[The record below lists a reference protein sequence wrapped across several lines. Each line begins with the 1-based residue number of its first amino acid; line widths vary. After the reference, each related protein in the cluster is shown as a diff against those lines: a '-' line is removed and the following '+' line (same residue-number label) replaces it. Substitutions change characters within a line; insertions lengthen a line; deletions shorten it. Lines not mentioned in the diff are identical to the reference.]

1 MRLHKSIIL
10 ILLFLAIF
18 IPREAFSQPLNPLI
32 SFSVESCNLD
42 EALEKLFAEYEL
54 NVVFSKAELSHV
66 RIEGYTCSYKSV
78 EEVLSDLLQGTGFG
92 FKKVGKQYVIRKD
105 LPVPPENND
114 TQQEI
119 IVNPPQP
126 VVTEPPVVYKRDT
139 LVNKTAD
146 TIRIIDSVT
155 TIRTVM
161 RYDTVVEVR
170 HEVKH
175 DTVYSVKYKGLAFP
189 WPSFKDNGWFIT
201 PAVTL
206 SSMKIASNNT
216 IMERPITLMPVSAFS
231 AGMDVG
237 YKYKRL
243 DVGLS
248 LSYKSFKYSFT
259 FDQCFT
265 EGDYYV
271 NDTLDTY
278 YVVHPSGDTTYQYIL
293 DSTYIPLTT
302 TNFAYQDVNRIDYLS
317 LGLFAS
323 IDFLKFN
330 YFRMFAKA
338 GVTTDFALSCSGSN
352 ITTEEPYHERIA
364 MNQVETVKL
373 TYFGGLGMG
382 FKAGNHFEIVPEVR
396 YRQMSGSP
404 YRSGFPMDMKLRYW
418 DFRLG
423 LSYYF

>member
-1 MRLHKSIIL
+1 MRLHKSTIF
-10 ILLFLAIF
+10 ILLFLAFIF
-18 IPREAFSQPLNPLI
+18 PREAFSQPLNPLI

-54 NVVFSKAELSHV
+54 NVVFSKAELSHI
-66 RIEGYTCSYKSV
+66 RIEGYSCSYKSV
-78 EEVLSDLLQGTGFG
+78 EEVLTDLLRGTGFG

-105 LPVPPENND
+105 LPAPPENDD
-114 TQQEI
+114 TQQET
-119 IVNPPQP
+119 IVVPPAPPLQEP
-126 VVTEPPVVYKRDT
+126 TTVVKQDT
-139 LVNKTAD
+139 VANRTAD
-146 TIRIIDSVT
+146 TVRIIDSVMM
-155 TIRTVM
+155 IRTVM
-161 RYDTVVEVR
+161 RYDTIVEVK

-175 DTVYSVKYKGLAFP
+175 DTVYAVKYKGLNFP

-201 PAVTL
+201 PALTL
-206 SSMKIASNNT
+206 SSMSIASNNEVLDNT
-216 IMERPITLMPVSAFS
+216 IALAPVSAYGF
-231 AGMDVG
+231 GMDVG

-243 DVGLS
+243 GVGMS
-248 LSYKSFKYSFT
+248 LSYKSIKYSFS
-259 FDQCFT
+259 FDQCVT

-302 TNFAYQDVNRIDYLS
+302 NTFAYSDVNSIDYLS
-317 LGLFAS
+317 IGVFAS

-338 GVTTDFALSCSGSN
+338 GLSADFAVSCSGSYFVD
-352 ITTEEPYHERIA
+352 EAPYHKRITK
-364 MNQVETVKL
+364 NDVEQVRL

-396 YRQMSGSP
+396 YRLMSGSP
-404 YRSGFPMDMKLRYW
+404 YRNSFPLDMKLSYW

>member
-1 MRLHKSIIL
+1 MRCYKSTIL

-66 RIEGYTCSYKSV
+66 RIESYTCSYKSV
-78 EEVLSDLLQGTGFG
+78 EEVLTDLLRGTGFG
-92 FKKVGKQYVIRKD
+92 FRKVGKQYVIRKD
-105 LPVPPENND
+105 LPAPPENNNP
-114 TQQEI
+114 QQE
-119 IVNPPQP
+119 VTVAPPQP

-139 LVNKTAD
+139 VVNKTAD

-161 RYDTVVEVR
+161 RYDTVVEVK
-170 HEVKH
+170 HEVEH
-175 DTVYSVKYKGLAFP
+175 DTVYTVKYKGLAFP

-206 SSMKIASNNT
+206 SSMKIVSNNSMT
-216 IMERPITLMPVSAFS
+216 EQSIALIPVSAYS

-237 YKYKRL
+237 YKYQRL
-243 DVGLS
+243 GVGMS
-248 LSYKSFKYSFT
+248 LSYKSIKYSFS
-259 FDQCFT
+259 FDQCLT

-302 TNFAYQDVNRIDYLS
+302 TDFSWQDVNRVDYLS

-330 YFRMFAKA
+330 YFRLFAKA
-338 GVTTDFALSCSGSN
+338 GIAADFAVSCSGSY
-352 ITTEEPYHERIA
+352 ITNEAPYHERIT
-364 MNQVETVKL
+364 MNQVESVRL
-373 TYFGGLGMG
+373 TYFAGLGMG

>member
-1 MRLHKSIIL
+1 MRRYKSTIL

-66 RIEGYTCSYKSV
+66 RIESYTCSYKSV
-78 EEVLSDLLQGTGFG
+78 EEVLTDLLRGTGFG
-92 FKKVGKQYVIRKD
+92 FRKVGKQYVIRKD
-105 LPVPPENND
+105 LPAPPENNT
-114 TQQEI
+114 TQQEAT
-119 IVNPPQP
+119 VAPPQP

-139 LVNKTAD
+139 VVNKTAD

-161 RYDTVVEVR
+161 RYDTVVEVK
-170 HEVKH
+170 HEVEH
-175 DTVYSVKYKGLAFP
+175 DTVYTVKYKGLAFP

-206 SSMKIASNNT
+206 SSMKIVSNNT
-216 IMERPITLMPVSAFS
+216 TTEQSIALIPVSAYS

-237 YKYKRL
+237 YKYQRL
-243 DVGLS
+243 GVGMS
-248 LSYKSFKYSFT
+248 LSYKSIKYSFS

-302 TNFAYQDVNRIDYLS
+302 TDFSWQDVNRVDYLS

-338 GVTTDFALSCSGSN
+338 GIAADFAVSCSGSYIAN
-352 ITTEEPYHERIA
+352 EAPYHERIT
-364 MNQVETVKL
+364 MNQVESVRL

-404 YRSGFPMDMKLRYW
+404 YRTGFQMDMKLRYW

>member
-1 MRLHKSIIL
+1 MRLHKSTIF
-10 ILLFLAIF
+10 ILLFLAF
-18 IPREAFSQPLNPLI
+18 LFPREAFSQPLNPLI

-54 NVVFSKAELSHV
+54 NVVFSKAELSHI

-78 EEVLSDLLQGTGFG
+78 EEVLTDLLRGTGFG

-105 LPVPPENND
+105 LPAPPENND
-114 TQQEI
+114 TPQET
-119 IVNPPQP
+119 IVVPP
-126 VVTEPPVVYKRDT
+126 EPPLQEPTTVVKQDT
-139 LVNKTAD
+139 VVNRTAD
-146 TIRIIDSVT
+146 TVRIIDSVLM
-155 TIRTVM
+155 IRTVM
-161 RYDTVVEVR
+161 RYDTVIEVK

-175 DTVYSVKYKGLAFP
+175 DTVYAVKYKGLNFL

-201 PAVTL
+201 PSLTL
-206 SSMKIASNNT
+206 SSMNNAYNDEALDNPIA
-216 IMERPITLMPVSAFS
+216 LAPVSAYGL
-231 AGMDVG
+231 GMDAD
-237 YKYKRL
+237 YKYNRL
-243 DVGLS
+243 GVGMS
-248 LSYKSFKYSFT
+248 LSYKSIKYSFS
-259 FDQCFT
+259 FDQCVT

-302 TNFAYQDVNRIDYLS
+302 TNFAYSDVNSIDYLS
-317 LGLFAS
+317 LGVFAS

-330 YFRMFAKA
+330 YFRLFAKA
-338 GVTTDFALSCSGSN
+338 GLSADFALTCSGSYVMA
-352 ITTEEPYHERIA
+352 EAPYHER
-364 MNQVETVKL
+364 MTKDDVEQVRL

-396 YRQMSGSP
+396 YRLMSGSP
-404 YRSGFPMDMKLRYW
+404 YRSSFPMDMKLRYW